1 MNNRKL
7 LKKYPWLSLNFNP
20 LSGRVWKLSNKEKY
34 YWTWWSQMPRGWKI
48 AFGNLILEDLDR
60 AIKKMSNP
68 REFYITEI
76 KEKYGELR
84 IYHTGNRDVEDVVE
98 AYTALSRNICLHCGK
113 PDVGY
118 TTGGWITPICKQCW
132 DKAEIYG
139 KYETSICDP
148 EDWKMASQRRY
159 STYKDGEKKEIIV
172 DISDY
177 AEKVRI
183 RYARRN
189 MHRD

>member
-1 MNNRKL
+1 
-7 LKKYPWLSLNFNP
+7 
-20 LSGRVWKLSNKEKY
+20 
-34 YWTWWSQMPRGWKI
+34 MPRGWKI